1 MLRSLGTSLL
11 AKANPGGQLRGLSER
26 KTNTPSI
33 PGKGAI
39 GNLSR
44 LGVEDPLEAQSSP
57 GSDKVV
63 AQRPLEQGLVGTPTD
78 IMPEQIAT
86 AEGNRFAPVWQP
98 SPTSPDVGSASGV
111 GLESQLNIP
120 SGGSNQALFQGGAS
134 NSQPLRSTNR
144 MTQPV
149 SRTPVN
155 QPSSSGQVLG
165 ASTPQIPTINLQAP
179 GLRSTPTP
187 AQNQKVGGRT
197 IVDNSIVG
205 KLRSLFEKFNPL
217 RSSNIA

>member
-44 LGVEDPLEAQSSP
+44 LGVEDPLEAQGSP
-57 GSDKVV
+57 GSDKIV

-78 IMPEQIAT
+78 IVPEMYAT
-86 AEGNRFAPVWQP
+86 QEGSQFAPVWQP
-98 SPTSPDVGSASGV
+98 SPTSPDVGSAGGV
-111 GLESQLNIP
+111 GLESQPVIP
-120 SGGSNQALFQGGAS
+120 SGGNNQALFQGGAT

-144 MTQPV
+144 ISTPAN
-149 SRTPVN
+149 RTPVS
-155 QPSSSGQVLG
+155 QPSSGQVLG
-165 ASTPQIPTINLQAP
+165 ATAPRVPTINLQAP
-179 GLRSTPTP
+179 GLRSTPSP

-197 IVDNSIVG
+197 IVDNSLQGV
-205 KLRSLFEKFNPL
+205 LRSILNRFNPL
-217 RSSNIA
+217 RSNIA